1 VIEANK
7 PTRFLRRRDK
17 GGNSMV
23 EINKTQSGAD
33 VEVILGEPFEVR
45 LPENPTTGFRWKI
58 HASGAPTVEVEADS
72 FQPPDG
78 AVGAGGTHRWRFRTA
93 QAGVATLEM
102 DYGRSWE
109 QRPAETFRVTIHVKP
124 R

>member
-1 VIEANK
+1 MI
-7 PTRFLRRRDK
+7 
-17 GGNSMV
+17 
-23 EINKTQSGAD
+23 EINKTQNGAE

-58 HASGAPTVEVEADS
+58 RADGAPTVQLEDDF
-72 FQPPDG
+72 FQPPG
-78 AVGAGGTHRWRFRTA
+78 AAVGAGGGRRWRFRTA
-93 QAGVATLEM
+93 QAGSAILEM

-109 QRPAETFRVTIHVKP
+109 QRPAETFRVTIVVKP